1 MHEEV
6 YVKERAGDSKPLQTK
21 KKRQGKIQVIIPA
34 NVTTQWGYEAFFS
47 PEDGWGHLQEYA

>member
-21 KKRQGKIQVIIPA
+21 KKREGKIQVIIPA
-34 NVTTQWGYEAFFS
+34 NVTTQ
-47 PEDGWGHLQEYA
+47 